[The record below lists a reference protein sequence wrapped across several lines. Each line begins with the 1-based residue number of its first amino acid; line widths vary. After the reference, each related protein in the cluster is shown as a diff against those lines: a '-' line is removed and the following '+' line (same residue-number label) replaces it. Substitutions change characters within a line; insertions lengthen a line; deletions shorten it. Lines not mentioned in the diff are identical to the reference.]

1 MRPKAEDHIPYF
13 SRYIDLVPEENIMPA
28 LQNNHQELIQFI
40 RSIPV
45 DKSEYKYAPEKWTIK
60 QVINHIIDT
69 ERIFSYRA
77 LRFARGDAQQLP
89 GFEENDYAAN
99 ANLKYTNLNLLSEEF
114 DAVRKS
120 TILLFKQLGEKELLL
135 SGLMASGQTNV
146 LSLGFT
152 ICGHAKHH
160 MNVLQER
167 YFS

>member
-1 MRPKAEDHIPYF
+1 MRPKEEDHIPYF
-13 SRYIDLVPEENIMPA
+13 SRYINLVPEESIMPA
-28 LQNNHQELIQFI
+28 LQNNHQELVQFI

-45 DKSEYKYAPEKWTIK
+45 DKSEHKYSPEKWTIK
-60 QVINHIIDT
+60 QVINHMIDT

-135 SGLMASGQTNV
+135 SGMMASGKTNV
-146 LSLGFT
+146 VSLGFT

-160 MNVLQER
+160 MSIIQER
-167 YFS
+167 YLT